1 MAATM
6 ALMGSA
12 TAIRKQNEAS
22 EMSLVILV
30 VLHVR
35 TDSFPL
41 GPCEN
46 QIEARQKERRRCSP
60 SLALRR
66 SLRNSRDNLHH
77 MPRAGIHEHDIL
89 APHEV
94 FYGAGAMDHDH
105 VGRQVIEHDGRW
117 QRHSD

>member
-46 QIEARQKERRRCSP
+46 QIEARQKRETTV
-60 SLALRR
+60 LAV
-66 SLRNSRDNLHH
+66 SR
-77 MPRAGIHEHDIL
+77 ASTL
-89 APHEV
+89 ATQLQ
-94 FYGAGAMDHDH
+94 G
-105 VGRQVIEHDGRW
+105 
-117 QRHSD
+117 